1 MKKMALSVGIV
12 VLLTAFC
19 WFTAWRVDDLCTETS
34 SVLDQAEI
42 QVVQGDYHGAGE
54 TAARAFQMWNRHEG
68 FYGMALRHTES
79 DDIGI
84 LFPGLIEAAGQKDQG
99 EFLLRVRELKA
110 NLRHLGRMELPY
122 LFNVL

>member
-1 MKKMALSVGIV
+1 
-12 VLLTAFC
+12 
-19 WFTAWRVDDLCTETS
+19 
-34 SVLDQAEI
+34 
-42 QVVQGDYHGAGE
+42 
-54 TAARAFQMWNRHEG
+54 
-68 FYGMALRHTES
+68 MALRHTEA